1 MEQKLI
7 ELMESFTPV
16 VAYTG
21 VLGNIKQGSYI
32 PAGEFFTTLNK
43 LKFNL
48 KKQERA
54 YDFVHQ
60 DIESVNPVY

>member
-7 ELMESFTPV
+7 ELMESFKPV

-32 PAGEFFTTLNK
+32 PAGEFFTALNK
-43 LKFNL
+43 LKQEL
-48 KKQERA
+48 KQKEKA
-54 YDFVHQ
+54 YDFVHSE
-60 DIESVNPVY
+60 IESVNPVY

>member
-1 MEQKLI
+1 MEKKLI

-32 PAGEFFTTLNK
+32 PAGEFFTALNK
-43 LKFNL
+43 LKSDL
-48 KKQERA
+48 KKQEKA

-60 DIESVNPVY
+60 ELEV